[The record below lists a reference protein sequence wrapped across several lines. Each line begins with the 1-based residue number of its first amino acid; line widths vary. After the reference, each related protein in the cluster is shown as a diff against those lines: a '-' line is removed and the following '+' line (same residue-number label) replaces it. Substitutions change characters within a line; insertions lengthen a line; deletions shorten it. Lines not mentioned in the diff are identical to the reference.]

1 MKTSVIIPCVIITRH
16 KAGLYEWTVALGQEP
31 LDSEIGN
38 SSISSCLASAANGL
52 PDDIRLVEVI
62 YRGVHM
68 GTFDR
73 LALEHTE
80 EDVAERISAEYFALT
95 NYN

>member
-1 MKTSVIIPCVIITRH
+1 MKANVIIPCIFITRH

-31 LDSEIGN
+31 LDSEIGD
-38 SSISSCLASAANGL
+38 SSISSCLSSAANGL

-73 LALEHTE
+73 LALEHTV
-80 EDVAERISAEYFALT
+80 EDIAERIAAKYFALT
-95 NYN
+95 N